1 MGAWAQDPVPGA
13 AAGAA
18 LSPGVLFPVPGK
30 MLDLGPGCP
39 RGGARHRVL
48 RPWALG
54 FRILYHILEYYIL
67 ILYI

>member
-18 LSPGVLFPVPGK
+18 LSPGMLFWVPGK
-30 MLDLGPGCP
+30 MLDI
-39 RGGARHRVL
+39 
-48 RPWALG
+48 G